1 MKRTFER
8 LTFMVIGAAIAGIA
22 YFIGN
27 ADPDAQAQ
35 DMGELLRCDTL
46 LVGKRIIV
54 GGPDPSGNFITLE
67 VYKDNAVINVTQG
80 GLPTEAKGRVTLQAH
95 KNQAMLTLNKGGLPP
110 NTKSLILLGVNDD
123 SSRIRIKD
131 HSGSDFIVDSQKIK
145 NIMKNS
151 GVESQ

>member
-8 LTFMVIGAAIAGIA
+8 LAFMMIGAVIAGIA
-22 YFIGN
+22 YFAGN
-27 ADPDAQAQ
+27 ADQAAQAQ
-35 DMGELLRCDTL
+35 DIGELLRCDTL

-54 GGPDPSGNFITLE
+54 GGGDPNGNFITLE
-67 VYKDNAVINVTQG
+67 VYEDNAVINVTQG
-80 GLPTEAKGRVTLQAH
+80 GLPTRAKGRVTLLAH
-95 KNQAMLTLNKGGLPP
+95 EDQAMITLNKGGLPP
-110 NTKSLILLGVNDD
+110 NTESLILLGVNND

-151 GVESQ
+151 NQE